1 MMKKCVA
8 LFLALM
14 MVLSLTTAV
23 AESDA
28 DALDYD
34 ELMNWAE
41 GFKTRALAAGAPLND
56 PTEEAAYTEDGY
68 AFVYDFA
75 TLYMDRPEMTADSVL
90 QAVVVYSP
98 EEQGPR
104 GTGVDQLSS
113 EVLNAFYNENDDLQ
127 GDSSF
132 AALYVSDTMPAGAL
146 WGWVQRDGQRIET
159 IQYAVHEQLS
169 SGGDGYTDCGLVYT
183 LSDNLVAA
191 IRAYGLNETI
201 SADEVRSNLD
211 AVQEVSEKTEYAQV
225 PTSIN
230 GSELAMFDRDDLI
243 FSGLDFLSLTPEEAE
258 ARLARCAAELPVY
271 TAELPVLE
279 RLTGYALTRGMLC
292 AMRRPALRHAE
303 DLLQSTSCVAVL
315 EDVMN
320 PTNLGAI
327 FRSAAAL
334 GVEAV
339 LLTESCTDPLYR
351 RCIRVSM
358 GNVFFVPWAYLPDDQ
373 WQALLHENGFESV
386 AMALREDAKVLWD
399 PALRE
404 IKKIAVVMGSEGP
417 GLKASTIAS
426 CDYTVTVPMTNG
438 VDSLNVA
445 AASAVAFYQL
455 ALLRQHPL

>member
-1 MMKKCVA
+1 MDLRRITDFDAPELDVYARLTENQLLNRADPQNA
-8 LFLALM
+8 LF
-14 MVLSLTTAV
+14 V
-23 AESDA
+23 AESPLVIGR
-28 DALDYD
+28 ALDAGCAPVSF
-34 ELMNWAE
+34 LME
-41 GFKTRALAAGAPLND
+41 TKH
-56 PTEEAAYTEDGY
+56 
-68 AFVYDFA
+68 V
-75 TLYMDRPEMTADSVL
+75 
-90 QAVVVYSP
+90 
-98 EEQGPR
+98 
-104 GTGVDQLSS
+104 TGK
-113 EVLNAFYNENDDLQ
+113 
-127 GDSSF
+127 G
-132 AALYVSDTMPAGAL
+132 AAL
-146 WGWVQRDGQRIET
+146 
-159 IQYAVHEQLS
+159 
-169 SGGDGYTDCGLVYT
+169 
-183 LSDNLVAA
+183 
-191 IRAYGLNETI
+191 
-201 SADEVRSNLD
+201 
-211 AVQEVSEKTEYAQV
+211 
-225 PTSIN
+225 
-230 GSELAMFDRDDLI
+230 
-243 FSGLDFLSLTPEEAE
+243 
-258 ARLARCAAELPVY
+258 LARCPGVPVYAAE
-271 TAELPVLE
+271 EDVLTN
-279 RLTGYALTRGMLC
+279 LTGFHLTRGMLC

-303 DLLQSTSCVAVL
+303 DLLQGASCVAVL

-351 RCIRVSM
+351 RCLRVSM

-404 IKKIAVVMGSEGP
+404 IQKLAVVMGSEGP

>member
-1 MMKKCVA
+1 MVNIIEISNLNLPELAVYAELSEGQLLNRHEPEKG
-8 LFLALM
+8 LFI
-14 MVLSLTTAV
+14 
-23 AESDA
+23 AESPKVVLR
-28 DALDYD
+28 ALDAGYEPVSLLVENRLLTAED
-34 ELMNWAE
+34 ETGE
-41 GFKTRALAAGAPLND
+41 I
-56 PTEEAAYTEDGY
+56 
-68 AFVYDFA
+68 
-75 TLYMDRPEMTADSVL
+75 L
-90 QAVVVYSP
+90 QKC
-98 EEQGPR
+98 
-104 GTGVDQLSS
+104 
-113 EVLNAFYNENDDLQ
+113 
-127 GDSSF
+127 GD
-132 AALYVSDTMPAGAL
+132 
-146 WGWVQRDGQRIET
+146 I
-159 IQYAVHEQLS
+159 
-169 SGGDGYTDCGLVYT
+169 
-183 LSDNLVAA
+183 
-191 IRAYGLNETI
+191 
-201 SADEVRSNLD
+201 
-211 AVQEVSEKTEYAQV
+211 
-225 PTSIN
+225 
-230 GSELAMFDRDDLI
+230 
-243 FSGLDFLSLTPEEAE
+243 
-258 ARLARCAAELPVY
+258 PVY
-271 TAELPVLE
+271 TAEFDVLTQI
-279 RLTGYALTRGMLC
+279 TGFKLTRGMLC

-351 RCIRVSM
+351 RCLRVSM
-358 GNVFFVPWAYLPDDQ
+358 GNVFFVPWAYLPDDH
-373 WQALLHENGFESV
+373 WQALLHENGFGSV

>member
-1 MMKKCVA
+1 MGRIVPIADFEAPA
-8 LFLALM
+8 LDVYARLTENQLVCRERPEDGLFIAESALVIERALDAGFEPVSFLA
-14 MVLSLTTAV
+14 
-23 AESDA
+23 E
-28 DALDYD
+28 
-34 ELMNWAE
+34 
-41 GFKTRALAAGAPLND
+41 TRLLP
-56 PTEEAAYTEDGY
+56 
-68 AFVYDFA
+68 
-75 TLYMDRPEMTADSVL
+75 
-90 QAVVVYSP
+90 
-98 EEQGPR
+98 
-104 GTGVDQLSS
+104 
-113 EVLNAFYNENDDLQ
+113 
-127 GDSSF
+127 
-132 AALYVSDTMPAGAL
+132 
-146 WGWVQRDGQRIET
+146 
-159 IQYAVHEQLS
+159 
-169 SGGDGYTDCGLVYT
+169 
-183 LSDNLVAA
+183 
-191 IRAYGLNETI
+191 
-201 SADEVRSNLD
+201 
-211 AVQEVSEKTEYAQV
+211 K
-225 PTSIN
+225 
-230 GSELAMFDRDDLI
+230 
-243 FSGLDFLSLTPEEAE
+243 AE
-258 ARLARCAAELPVY
+258 AILARCPEELPVY

-303 DLLQSTSCVAVL
+303 DLLQGASCVAVL

-351 RCIRVSM
+351 RCLRVSM

-386 AMALREDAKVLWD
+386 AMALREDAKVQKL
-399 PALRE
+399 
-404 IKKIAVVMGSEGP
+404 AVVMGSEGP